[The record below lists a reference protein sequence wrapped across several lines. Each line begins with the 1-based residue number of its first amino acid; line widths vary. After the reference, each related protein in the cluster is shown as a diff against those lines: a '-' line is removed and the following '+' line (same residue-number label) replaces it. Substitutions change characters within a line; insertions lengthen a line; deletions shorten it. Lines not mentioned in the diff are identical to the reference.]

1 MEQGPDE
8 LENTSAEERDDLS
21 DTPQEPSDRH
31 PTEGPGNVSVDEPT
45 KPALNPDDPPAPPSE
60 SG

>member
-8 LENTSAEERDDLS
+8 LENASAEERDDLS
-21 DTPQEPSDRH
+21 DTPQAPSDAD

-45 KPALNPDDPPAPPSE
+45 NPVLNPDDTPAPPSD
-60 SG
+60 G